1 MILNPLSMLC
11 LISRRQKN
19 KIYGKKNFQGVK
31 KKYLTPFLFYSMMFQ
46 VMNMEKIVEY
56 ALLYDFYGTL
66 LTEHQQRIYEDY
78 VYQNYSIGEIAEE
91 AGISRQGVHDLIK
104 RCNRILEGYEEK
116 LQLLSKFLSTKEKVN
131 EISRLI
137 KACLMVEQPEKKEE
151 QKQILFRIERI
162 SDEILDSF

>member
-1 MILNPLSMLC
+1 
-11 LISRRQKN
+11 
-19 KIYGKKNFQGVK
+19 
-31 KKYLTPFLFYSMMFQ
+31 
-46 VMNMEKIVEY
+46 MEKIVEY

-66 LTEHQQRIYEDY
+66 LTEHQQKIYEDY

-116 LQLLSKFLSTKEKVN
+116 LMLLSKFSDTKKKVN

-137 KACLMVEQPEKKEE
+137 KVCLNQDTAGKKEA
-151 QKQILFRIERI
+151 QRKILFQIEHI

>member
-1 MILNPLSMLC
+1 MEFIFC
-11 LISRRQKN
+11 HII
-19 KIYGKKNFQGVK
+19 KIFSGVK
-31 KKYLTPFLFYSMMFQ
+31 KKYLTPLFLCSMISQ

-66 LTEHQQRIYEDY
+66 LTEHQQKIYEDY

-116 LQLLSKFLSTKEKVN
+116 LQLLSKFSNTKEKVN

-137 KACLMVEQPEKKEE
+137 KLCLTEEAAEIKEE
-151 QKQILFRIERI
+151 QKQVLFQIERI

>member
-1 MILNPLSMLC
+1 M
-11 LISRRQKN
+11 
-19 KIYGKKNFQGVK
+19 GVK
-31 KKYLTPFLFYSMMFQ
+31 KKYLTPFLFCSMMFQ

-116 LQLLSKFLSTKEKVN
+116 LQLLAKFSSTKEKVN

-137 KACLMVEQPEKKEE
+137 KACLMEDETGNKEE
-151 QKQILFRIERI
+151 QKQNLFRIEQI

>member
-1 MILNPLSMLC
+1 MIMEFIFCPF
-11 LISRRQKN
+11 I
-19 KIYGKKNFQGVK
+19 KIFLGVK
-31 KKYLTPFLFYSMMFQ
+31 KKYLTPLFLCSMISQ

-66 LTEHQQRIYEDY
+66 LTEHQQKIYEDY

-116 LQLLSKFLSTKEKVN
+116 LQLLSKFSNTKEKVN

-137 KACLMVEQPEKKEE
+137 KLCLTEEAAEIKEE
-151 QKQILFRIERI
+151 QKQVLFQIERI

>member
-1 MILNPLSMLC
+1 
-11 LISRRQKN
+11 
-19 KIYGKKNFQGVK
+19 
-31 KKYLTPFLFYSMMFQ
+31 
-46 VMNMEKIVEY
+46 MEKIVEY

-66 LTEHQQRIYEDY
+66 LTEHQQKIYEDY

-116 LQLLSKFLSTKEKVN
+116 LQLLSKFSNTKEKVN

-137 KACLMVEQPEKKEE
+137 KLCLTEEAAEIKEE
-151 QKQILFRIERI
+151 QKQVLFQIERI

>member
-1 MILNPLSMLC
+1 
-11 LISRRQKN
+11 
-19 KIYGKKNFQGVK
+19 
-31 KKYLTPFLFYSMMFQ
+31 
-46 VMNMEKIVEY
+46 MNMEKIVAY

-66 LTEHQQRIYEDY
+66 LTEHQQKIYEDY

-116 LQLLSKFLSTKEKVN
+116 LQLLSKFSYTKEKVN
-131 EISRLI
+131 EIGQLI
-137 KACLMVEQPEKKEE
+137 KECLSAEQLEQKEE
-151 QKQILFRIERI
+151 QKQLLLRIERI

>member
-1 MILNPLSMLC
+1 
-11 LISRRQKN
+11 
-19 KIYGKKNFQGVK
+19 
-31 KKYLTPFLFYSMMFQ
+31 
-46 VMNMEKIVEY
+46 MEKIVEY

-91 AGISRQGVHDLIK
+91 VGISRQGVHDLIK

-137 KACLMVEQPEKKEE
+137 KDCLVEDEPGNKEK
-151 QKQILFRIERI
+151 QNQILFRIEQI

>member
-1 MILNPLSMLC
+1 
-11 LISRRQKN
+11 
-19 KIYGKKNFQGVK
+19 
-31 KKYLTPFLFYSMMFQ
+31 
-46 VMNMEKIVEY
+46 MEKIVEY

-91 AGISRQGVHDLIK
+91 VGISRQGVHDLIK

-116 LQLLSKFLSTKEKVN
+116 LQLLSKFSSTKEKVN

-137 KACLMVEQPEKKEE
+137 KACLVEDETGNKEE
-151 QKQILFRIERI
+151 QKQILCQIKQI